1 MKLTK
6 NTLYILGLLSISLC
20 NRKTRFNLGGTMETV
35 DAVCQRYGVPILSS
49 LTDNDPAWVYD
60 GSTDRL
66 YQDPSVTDKVRYYHV
81 LPNEPL
87 LQTSPIRCL
96 FFSPYVLILIA
107 WLLFSG
113 QRLNRITEQ
122 CLEHTR
128 YKKY

>member
-1 MKLTK
+1 
-6 NTLYILGLLSISLC
+6 
-20 NRKTRFNLGGTMETV
+20 METV

-60 GSTDRL
+60 SSTDRL

-81 LPNEPL
+81 LPNEPIANL
-87 LQTSPIRCL
+87 PNKIS

-128 YKKY
+128 

>member
-1 MKLTK
+1 MWTWGSGKYIQGGFVIEEKAALLKLTK

-81 LPNEPL
+81 LPNEPS
-87 LQTSPIRCL
+87 LQTSQIRN
-96 FFSPYVLILIA
+96 
-107 WLLFSG
+107 LFSV
-113 QRLNRITEQ
+113 
-122 CLEHTR
+122 HTF
-128 YKKY
+128 